1 MTKRC
6 LKKIISKARLLY
18 DELLT
23 TVTEVEEILNS
34 HSLTYIQSDDIEE
47 VLTSSHLL
55 TGRKLVTLLKI
66 SELQIYN
73 DDEYY
78 GQLDTREHFT
88 KRVLYLIRILKN
100 VWKKW

>member
-6 LKKIISKARLLY
+6 LKKIISKARLSY

-23 TVTEVEEILNS
+23 S
-34 HSLTYIQSDDIEE
+34 P
-47 VLTSSHLL
+47 HLL

-100 VWKKW
+100 FWKKW